1 MKNLKFKNCKACGKE
16 LDKSANVCPSCGKD
30 QRNFF
35 KKHKILT
42 AILAFIV
49 IIFTFASLGDDSTET
64 SKVTSNNTTAEEKA
78 EKEAED
84 NVPME
89 YKQALKE
96 IKKGRKTSH
105 WIWYIFPQIA
115 GLGFSS
121 TSKYYSIKDKNEAI
135 EYLKNNTLKNRLI
148 EICEALLSLESDD
161 ATYVMGYPDDL
172 KLKSSMTLFSEVS
185 DIDVFKKV
193 LDKFYNGEKDEM
205 TISLLNK

>member
-1 MKNLKFKNCKACGKE
+1 MKNDLERFLKAQE
-16 LDKSANVCPSCGKD
+16 KD
-30 QRNFF
+30 Y
-35 KKHKILT
+35 
-42 AILAFIV
+42 
-49 IIFTFASLGDDSTET
+49 E
-64 SKVTSNNTTAEEKA
+64 
-78 EKEAED
+78 
-84 NVPME
+84 
-89 YKQALKE
+89 QALNE
-96 IKKGRKTSH
+96 IKSGRKTGH

-135 EYLKNNTLKNRLI
+135 EYLKNKTLKNRLI

-172 KLKSSMTLFSEVS
+172 KLKSSMTLFDEVS

>member
-1 MKNLKFKNCKACGKE
+1 MKNDLERFLKAQE
-16 LDKSANVCPSCGKD
+16 KD
-30 QRNFF
+30 YE
-35 KKHKILT
+35 H
-42 AILAFIV
+42 
-49 IIFTFASLGDDSTET
+49 
-64 SKVTSNNTTAEEKA
+64 
-78 EKEAED
+78 
-84 NVPME
+84 
-89 YKQALKE
+89 ALNE
-96 IKKGRKTSH
+96 IKNGRKTGH

-135 EYLKNNTLKNRLI
+135 EYLKNNTLKHRLI

-172 KLKSSMTLFSEVS
+172 KLKSSMTLFDEVS

-193 LDKFYNGEKDEM
+193 LDKFYKGEKDEM

>member
-1 MKNLKFKNCKACGKE
+1 MKNDLERFLKAQ
-16 LDKSANVCPSCGKD
+16 DKD
-30 QRNFF
+30 Y
-35 KKHKILT
+35 
-42 AILAFIV
+42 
-49 IIFTFASLGDDSTET
+49 E
-64 SKVTSNNTTAEEKA
+64 
-78 EKEAED
+78 
-84 NVPME
+84 
-89 YKQALKE
+89 QALKE

-105 WIWYIFPQIA
+105 WTWYIFPQIA

-135 EYLKNNTLKNRLI
+135 EYLKNNTLKHRLI

>member
-1 MKNLKFKNCKACGKE
+1 MKNDLERFLKAQE
-16 LDKSANVCPSCGKD
+16 KD
-30 QRNFF
+30 YE
-35 KKHKILT
+35 H
-42 AILAFIV
+42 
-49 IIFTFASLGDDSTET
+49 
-64 SKVTSNNTTAEEKA
+64 
-78 EKEAED
+78 
-84 NVPME
+84 
-89 YKQALKE
+89 ALNE
-96 IKKGRKTSH
+96 IKNGRKTSH

-135 EYLKNNTLKNRLI
+135 EYLKNKTLKDRLI

-172 KLKSSMTLFSEVS
+172 KLKSSMTLFDEVS

-193 LDKFYNGEKDEM
+193 LDKFYKGEKDEM

>member
-1 MKNLKFKNCKACGKE
+1 MKNDLERFLKAQE
-16 LDKSANVCPSCGKD
+16 KD
-30 QRNFF
+30 Y
-35 KKHKILT
+35 
-42 AILAFIV
+42 
-49 IIFTFASLGDDSTET
+49 E
-64 SKVTSNNTTAEEKA
+64 
-78 EKEAED
+78 
-84 NVPME
+84 
-89 YKQALKE
+89 QALNE
-96 IKKGRKTSH
+96 IKNGRKTGH

-135 EYLKNNTLKNRLI
+135 EYLKNKTLKDRLI

-172 KLKSSMTLFSEVS
+172 KLKSSMTLFDEVS

-193 LDKFYNGEKDEM
+193 LDKFYKGEKDEM

>member
-1 MKNLKFKNCKACGKE
+1 MKNDLERFLKAQE
-16 LDKSANVCPSCGKD
+16 KD
-30 QRNFF
+30 Y
-35 KKHKILT
+35 
-42 AILAFIV
+42 
-49 IIFTFASLGDDSTET
+49 E
-64 SKVTSNNTTAEEKA
+64 
-78 EKEAED
+78 
-84 NVPME
+84 
-89 YKQALKE
+89 QALNE
-96 IKKGRKTSH
+96 IKSGRKIGH
-105 WIWYIFPQIA
+105 WIWYIFPQIS

-135 EYLKNNTLKNRLI
+135 EYLKNKTLKNRLI

-172 KLKSSMTLFSEVS
+172 KLKSSMTLFDEVS

>member
-1 MKNLKFKNCKACGKE
+1 MKNDLERFLKAQ
-16 LDKSANVCPSCGKD
+16 DKD
-30 QRNFF
+30 Y
-35 KKHKILT
+35 
-42 AILAFIV
+42 
-49 IIFTFASLGDDSTET
+49 E
-64 SKVTSNNTTAEEKA
+64 
-78 EKEAED
+78 
-84 NVPME
+84 
-89 YKQALKE
+89 QALKE
-96 IKKGRKTSH
+96 IKKARKTSH

-135 EYLKNNTLKNRLI
+135 EYLKNNTLKHRLI

>member
-1 MKNLKFKNCKACGKE
+1 MKNDLERFLKAQ
-16 LDKSANVCPSCGKD
+16 DKD
-30 QRNFF
+30 Y
-35 KKHKILT
+35 
-42 AILAFIV
+42 
-49 IIFTFASLGDDSTET
+49 E
-64 SKVTSNNTTAEEKA
+64 
-78 EKEAED
+78 
-84 NVPME
+84 
-89 YKQALKE
+89 QALKE

-135 EYLKNNTLKNRLI
+135 EYLKNDILRNRLI
-148 EICEALLSLESDD
+148 EICEALLSLDSDD

>member
-1 MKNLKFKNCKACGKE
+1 MKNDLERFLKAQEKDYE
-16 LDKSANVCPSCGKD
+16 L
-30 QRNFF
+30 
-35 KKHKILT
+35 
-42 AILAFIV
+42 
-49 IIFTFASLGDDSTET
+49 
-64 SKVTSNNTTAEEKA
+64 
-78 EKEAED
+78 
-84 NVPME
+84 
-89 YKQALKE
+89 ALNE
-96 IKKGRKTSH
+96 IKNGRKTGH

-135 EYLKNNTLKNRLI
+135 EYLKNKTLKDRLI

-172 KLKSSMTLFSEVS
+172 KLKSSMTLFDEVS

-193 LDKFYNGEKDEM
+193 LDKFYKGEKDEM

>member
-1 MKNLKFKNCKACGKE
+1 MGIERFLNAQENTYFVALQEVKSGK
-16 LDKSANVCPSCGKD
+16 
-30 QRNFF
+30 
-35 KKHKILT
+35 
-42 AILAFIV
+42 
-49 IIFTFASLGDDSTET
+49 
-64 SKVTSNNTTAEEKA
+64 
-78 EKEAED
+78 
-84 NVPME
+84 
-89 YKQALKE
+89 KQ
-96 IKKGRKTSH
+96 SH

-193 LDKFYNGEKDEM
+193 LDKFYNGEKDVM

>member
-1 MKNLKFKNCKACGKE
+1 MKNDLERFLKAQE
-16 LDKSANVCPSCGKD
+16 KD
-30 QRNFF
+30 YE
-35 KKHKILT
+35 H
-42 AILAFIV
+42 
-49 IIFTFASLGDDSTET
+49 AS
-64 SKVTSNNTTAEEKA
+64 N
-78 EKEAED
+78 
-84 NVPME
+84 
-89 YKQALKE
+89 E
-96 IKKGRKTSH
+96 IKNGTNTGH

-135 EYLKNNTLKNRLI
+135 EYLKNKTLKDRLI

-172 KLKSSMTLFSEVS
+172 KLKSSMTLFDEVS

-193 LDKFYNGEKDEM
+193 LDKFYKGEKDEM